1 MRRIDLRD
9 VPFLILYVMAW
20 IVVLFNIFGSVIP
33 NPSPASPLSLIGG
46 SLLPLMAILSLLA
59 VGVTYLR
66 GPRVAAIFL
75 VLILLVFGLQAALAS
90 AQIPRRLFMLA
101 DGSIKTEGEA
111 NRSIEFVYT
120 MASSSRI
127 NFGVNWGYD
136 HVSCSMND
144 IADNLE
150 GRPFNL
156 SLGKIDL
163 GKVGGQF
170 FFCVTV
176 EDLGCKAVYR
186 IEGSARK
193 VGDSYYISA
202 DYRQGDLGRL
212 DNFWNGAFWVLIGAL
227 VSILF
232 DRAARGPYHL
242 ISLLF
247 QTV

>member
-9 VPFLILYVMAW
+9 VPFLTLYVMAW

-46 SLLPLMAILSLLA
+46 SLLPFVAILSLLA

-111 NRSIEFVYT
+111 KRSIEFIYT

-127 NFGVNWGYD
+127 NFGVNWSYD
-136 HVSCSMND
+136 HVSCSTND

-163 GKVGGQF
+163 KKVEGRQF
-170 FFCVTV
+170 LFCVTV

-186 IEGSARK
+186 VEGSARR
-193 VGDSYYISA
+193 VSDSYYISA

-227 VSILF
+227 VSIAF
-232 DRAARGPYHL
+232 DRAVKRL
-242 ISLLF
+242 
-247 QTV
+247 

>member
-90 AQIPRRLFMLA
+90 AQIPRRLFMLT

-111 NRSIEFVYT
+111 KRSIEFVYM

-136 HVSCSMND
+136 HVSCSTND

-150 GRPFNL
+150 GRSFNL
-156 SLGKIDL
+156 SLGEIDL
-163 GKVGGQF
+163 RKVKGRQF
-170 FFCVTV
+170 LFCVTV

-186 IEGSARK
+186 VEGSARR

-202 DYRQGDLGRL
+202 DYRRGDLGRL

-227 VSILF
+227 VSIAF
-232 DRAARGPYHL
+232 DRAVKRL
-242 ISLLF
+242 
-247 QTV
+247 